1 MALLSSIENF
11 IKKYCSP
18 EHFMALADKIT
29 DLEIVLA
36 ADVFYTDR
44 HTQQLSVIERS
55 GAIPAMVRMKE
66 ILHRDK
72 EEIRRT
78 HDIMKINYRTA
89 LRNWFNGSGDYLQGK
104 ADIVSFNAAYEQML
118 AYYAG
123 KVVDEMLQ
131 VKQERYDVPAEVL
144 AAHNR
149 YWREMPTNKR
159 VLKTREMTPSITV

>member
-1 MALLSSIENF
+1 
-11 IKKYCSP
+11 
-18 EHFMALADKIT
+18 MALADKIA
-29 DLEIVLA
+29 DLGIVLA

-44 HTQQLSVIERS
+44 HTQQLSVKERS
-55 GAIPAMVRMKE
+55 DTIPALVRMKE
-66 ILHRDK
+66 LLHRDK
-72 EEIRRT
+72 EEMRRT
-78 HDIMKINYRTA
+78 QDMMKINYRTA

-104 ADIVSFNAAYEQML
+104 ADRFRFNTAYEQML

-149 YWREMPTNKR
+149 YWKELEPTAKEKKISREATAA
-159 VLKTREMTPSITV
+159 VTV